1 MLEGAGFL
9 IFIEKL
15 KPESVSTV
23 AIDDEWSE

>member
-9 IFIEKL
+9 ISTAEL

-23 AIDDEWSE
+23 AIDDEWSV